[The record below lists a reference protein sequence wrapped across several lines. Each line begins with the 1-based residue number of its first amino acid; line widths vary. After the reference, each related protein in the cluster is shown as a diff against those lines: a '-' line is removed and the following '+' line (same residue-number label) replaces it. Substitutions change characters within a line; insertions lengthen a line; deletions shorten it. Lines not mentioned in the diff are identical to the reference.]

1 MTRSMKKKVIWKLLE
16 IVGILLFQIIIG
28 YFLSSYI
35 LDTDWDLISFF
46 INPGMIAFWGAYL
59 IIELLVTLLTL
70 HKNSAKK

>member
-1 MTRSMKKKVIWKLLE
+1 MKKKVIWKLLE

-59 IIELLVTLLTL
+59 II
-70 HKNSAKK
+70 